1 MQRARGVEVA
11 DQGPSGME
19 LRGYHAKESKEDGA
33 ATSEFYVRWVSSRT
47 VRQAWARRLARV
59 KKLPASS
66 AETGLAPAADEVEM
80 HDFEIAVV
88 GRDMSGFENV
98 REPTL
103 RAKCFLAAARNRG
116 YCPQGLK

>member
-1 MQRARGVEVA
+1 
-11 DQGPSGME
+11 ME

-80 HDFEIAVV
+80 HDDFEIAVV

-116 YCPQGLK
+116 YCRQGLK